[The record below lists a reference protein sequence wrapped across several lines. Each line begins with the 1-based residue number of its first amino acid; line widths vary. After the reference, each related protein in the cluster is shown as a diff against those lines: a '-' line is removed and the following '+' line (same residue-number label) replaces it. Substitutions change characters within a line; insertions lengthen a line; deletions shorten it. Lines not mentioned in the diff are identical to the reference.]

1 MTEHIVKSYDNE
13 LNTLKNYLVTMTS
26 LTNEHLNKLYNIMCL
41 DDSSAALVQLENLI
55 NNDEKVDVLDKNIVD
70 LSLDILSLR
79 NPVAHDLRFVFS
91 ASHISRNLERVGDNI
106 SKTAHYVKDIKNKH
120 LLLQSKVL
128 QMIYILMDMT
138 NKTKESLQL
147 ENDELALQIIEIDEG
162 IDLLFDEVSALT
174 LSEMKNLTNII
185 TDLNGYSLIARSLE
199 RVGDHIVNSCRYI
212 YFIKNNQLL
221 YK

>member
-13 LNTLKNYLVTMTS
+13 LNTLKNYLVEMTS
-26 LTNEHLNKLYNIMCL
+26 LTNEHLNKLYSIMCL
-41 DDSSAALVQLENLI
+41 DDANVALQQLEQLV
-55 NNDEKVDVLDKNIVD
+55 NNDEKVDILDKNIVD

-106 SKTAHYVKDIKNKH
+106 SKTAYCVKDIKNKH
-120 LLLQSKVL
+120 LLLQNKVL
-128 QMIYILMDMT
+128 QMVYILMDMT
-138 NKTKESLQL
+138 NKTKESLQE
-147 ENDELALQIIEIDEG
+147 ENDDLALKIIEIDKK
-162 IDLLFDEVSALT
+162 IDILFDEVSSLT
-174 LSEMKNLTNII
+174 LNEMKNLTNII

-199 RVGDHIVNSCRYI
+199 RIGDHIVNSCRYI
-212 YFIKNNQLL
+212 YFIKHNQLL